1 MLQFGLKD
9 ALDIILVAL
18 FLFYLYKLMKE
29 SGTINIFFG
38 VLAFIV
44 VWVLTSEVLEMRLI
58 GTILDKVMSIGL
70 IILVILF
77 QDQIKRFLV
86 ELGNH
91 NRWRFL
97 SRMFSHHHGAK
108 KGNQA
113 DARKSILAIVY
124 ACMSMSKSKTGALI
138 VIQQSL
144 PLDQYE
150 NTGDSID
157 GLINTRLIENVFF
170 KNSPLHDGA
179 LIIAHDRVKAAGCIL
194 PVSHDTKIPR
204 YMGLRHRSALGISQA
219 TDAAAIVVSEETG
232 NISFAHKGKIDTRL
246 SSTELEKRLS
256 SLEYLF
262 FVLRW
267 QFLDRMHPLHL
278 SPGVVALRQNSIY
291 MIRVAKTRAQQIIII
306 TNSHCMA

>member
-1 MLQFGLKD
+1 MTPFGIKD
-9 ALDIILVAL
+9 ALDILIVAML
-18 FLFYLYKLMKE
+18 LFYLYRIMRE

-44 VWVLTSEVLEMRLI
+44 VWVVTSEILDMRLI

-97 SRMFSHHHGAK
+97 RNLFRHHRNGRL
-108 KGNQA
+108 NA
-113 DARKSILAIVY
+113 DERRKWIMPIIY

-138 VIQQSL
+138 VIEQSI
-144 PLDQYE
+144 PLENYE
-150 NTGDSID
+150 KTGDMID
-157 GLINTRLIENVFF
+157 ATINTRLIENIFF

-179 LIIAHDRVKAAGCIL
+179 LIIAHDRIKAAGCIL
-194 PVSHDTKIPR
+194 PVSHDTSIPR
-204 YMGLRHRSALGISQA
+204 SMGLRHRSALGISQA

-232 NISFAHKGKIDTRL
+232 NISYAHKGKIVTRL
-246 SSTELEKRLS
+246 SSTDLEHRLS
-256 SLEYLF
+256 HLA
-262 FVLRW
+262 
-267 QFLDRMHPLHL
+267 LDE
-278 SPGVVALRQNSIY
+278 
-291 MIRVAKTRAQQIIII
+291 
-306 TNSHCMA
+306 